1 MVSQASEVAQSRS
14 RSRSK
19 VSFIPKFESHG
30 SGESITH
37 KRKHKG
43 TGALF
48 YTMTTRVSF
57 NNTIETS
64 QEQDGSMVLG
74 SCGTNFAPRGNS
86 PSWSFAKIII
96 AHYELKGVWKF
107 VTDDPAVNKII
118 DQKFKETILK
128 LESGDVACLWDG
140 NSTKIFPTEGHITKV
155 KAAYV
160 KFRYCAGTI
169 SPPSKP
175 LARQK
180 SVCVPGFSGVKPVE
194 QRIDDLEERL
204 QRLINLP
211 NEVVYASYVS

>member
-1 MVSQASEVAQSRS
+1 
-14 RSRSK
+14 
-19 VSFIPKFESHG
+19 
-30 SGESITH
+30 
-37 KRKHKG
+37 
-43 TGALF
+43 
-48 YTMTTRVSF
+48 MTTRISF

-74 SCGTNFAPRGNS
+74 SCETNFTPRGYS
-86 PSWSFAKIII
+86 PSWLFAKIIV
-96 AHYELKGVWKF
+96 AHFELKGVWEF

-118 DQKFKETILK
+118 DQKFKETILT

-160 KFRYCAGTI
+160 KFRYCAETI
-169 SPPSKP
+169 PTSSKQP

-194 QRIDDLEERL
+194 KRIDDLEERL

-211 NEVVYASYVS
+211 NEVVYATHVS